1 MKYPQ
6 IYDGQA
12 IRFNWK
18 THDYKMA
25 CCDCDLVHRLCF
37 RVKGNFLIVQG
48 YRDNRA
54 TAQLRRHRMPV
65 CVEKRGSKWRVVE
78 CDSRSVAK
86 NRAGTALDGG
96 GHSGPTMAKRQAR
109 AVNTSLHKAGKI

>member
-1 MKYPQ
+1 
-6 IYDGQA
+6 
-12 IRFNWK
+12 
-18 THDYKMA
+18 
-25 CCDCDLVHRLCF
+25 
-37 RVKGNFLIVQG
+37 
-48 YRDNRA
+48 
-54 TAQLRRHRMPV
+54 MPV

-109 AVNTSLHKAGKI
+109 AVNTTRKI